1 MLVGTDVRVTTGS
14 FMWQVQVMLGF
25 MPTRYPTEML
35 KSLIDTSPHGI
46 VILDQEDVVKCWS
59 PMAET
64 IFEVA
69 PCDAIDVNVNDLLNV
84 DSDREDQEDP
94 VRFAEIQVSQKSRA
108 EIQIEQTAHRVTIND
123 QNWTIVY
130 INDVTFRREQEKRL
144 ASEALTDPL
153 SELSNRRGFQEQ
165 LEYALSG
172 KLTLSI
178 IDIDNFKQ
186 VNDRFGHEAGDL
198 AIKHIAT
205 QLLDC
210 FPDAVTCSRLGG
222 DEFGVVLKTGSAME
236 MEEKFERLRQRI
248 AALQPSKYDFSL
260 TASIGIALSNVAGT
274 SARELLTTADR
285 CMYQAKKAGRNQI
298 VLQPI
303 NV

>member
-1 MLVGTDVRVTTGS
+1 
-14 FMWQVQVMLGF
+14 
-25 MPTRYPTEML
+25 MPTRHPTEML
-35 KSLIDTSPHGI
+35 QCLIETSPHGI
-46 VILDQEDVVKCWS
+46 VILDQDQVVKCWS

-64 IFEVA
+64 IFEIA
-69 PCDAIDVNVNDLLNV
+69 NCAAIDVKACDLLELDE
-84 DSDREDQEDP
+84 DSGHEADP
-94 VRFAEIQVSQKSRA
+94 LRFAEVQISHKSHA
-108 EIQIEQTAHRVTIND
+108 KIQIEQTAHRVSID
-123 QNWTIVY
+123 DKDWTIVY
-130 INDVTFRREQEKRL
+130 ISDVTFRREQERRL

-153 SELSNRRGFQEQ
+153 SGLANRRGFQEQ
-165 LEYALSG
+165 LESGLSG

-205 QLLDC
+205 QLLEC
-210 FPDAVTCSRLGG
+210 FPEAVSCSRLGG
-222 DEFGVVLKTGSAME
+222 DEFGVVLRTDSETDVEA
-236 MEEKFERLRQRI
+236 KFEKLRQRI
-248 AALQPSKYDFSL
+248 ASLKPTKHEFSL
-260 TASIGIALSNVAGT
+260 TVSIGVAMSNVPGT

-285 CMYQAKKAGRNQI
+285 CMYRAKKAGRNQI

>member
-1 MLVGTDVRVTTGS
+1 MLN
-14 FMWQVQVMLGF
+14 F
-25 MPTRYPTEML
+25 MPTRHPTEML
-35 KSLIDTSPHGI
+35 QSLIDTSPHGI
-46 VILDQEDVVKCWS
+46 VILDQDHVVKCWS

-69 PCDAIDVNVNDLLNV
+69 ADEAIDVKINDLLKVNT
-84 DSDREDQEDP
+84 DSRSEEDP
-94 VRFAEIQVSQKSRA
+94 VRFAEVQVSQKSRA
-108 EIQIEQTAHRVTIND
+108 EIQIEQTAHRVTMND
-123 QNWTIVY
+123 HDWTIIY
-130 INDVTFRREQEKRL
+130 INDVTFRREQERRL

-153 SELSNRRGFQEQ
+153 SGLANRRGFQEQ
-165 LEYALSG
+165 LERALSG

-186 VNDRFGHEAGDL
+186 VNDRFGHEAGDI

-205 QLLDC
+205 QLLEC
-210 FPDAVTCSRLGG
+210 FPEAVSCSRLGG
-222 DEFGVVLKTGSAME
+222 DEFGVVLKTDSE
-236 MEEKFERLRQRI
+236 MDVEAKFERLLQRI
-248 AALQPSKYDFSL
+248 AAMKPSKHEFSL
-260 TASIGIALSNVAGT
+260 TASIGIARSNVPGT

-285 CMYQAKKAGRNQI
+285 CMYKAKKAGRNQI